1 MKAVYLLSL
10 VTFVAGISA
19 DRVLLAG
26 STDKYGIVGAI
37 STGNGSAAVTGFV
50 SAGRAVDTTGA
61 VTALVQIFDNRMYRR
76 LGFDLIGCVL
86 RIIHSA
92 GLAILAISLSLRA
105 SGSFTVARLN
115 AGAESGDLRADTY
128 CDLAFAHYIQI

>member
-1 MKAVYLLSL
+1 MNAVYLLSL

-26 STDKYGIVGAI
+26 STDKYGNVGAI
-37 STGNGSAAVTGFV
+37 STGNESAAVTGFV
-50 SAGRAVDTTGA
+50 SAGRAVDTIGA

-92 GLAILAISLSLRA
+92 CLAILAISLSLRA
-105 SGSFTVARLN
+105 SGSFTVA
-115 AGAESGDLRADTY
+115 
-128 CDLAFAHYIQI
+128 